1 MFEPTTGASGTV
13 GQHPPMQDDD
23 PETVEGD
30 ERDTS
35 GDVFDDDDP
44 DAPNLVPETGPS
56 SRVLPG
62 GFELRQL
69 IGEGGMGQVF
79 LGFHMALECD
89 VAVKVLDP
97 ALQLRQDSR
106 ERLLREGKVL
116 ANLRHENIVQV
127 LHSGVTD
134 DDKVFIVMELLEGE
148 TLRQRFRRAGR
159 LDPLAVVT
167 IGLQICRALEHA
179 HAAGVIHR
187 DITPSNVMVL
197 PDPPDRVKVIDF
209 GICRVLDAFLARH
222 QQRFADPPGAR
233 LATPVG
239 VQLGNPEYM
248 APELLL
254 RAPFA
259 PPNACTDVFS
269 VAVVL
274 FEALTGVHPFRFA
287 DRKQARTVCEVLPEF
302 EYVELEQ
309 ALAHALRSDPESRT
323 QTMASL
329 RDELELAHDCIVAMR
344 NDAAGELL
352 RAPHRGASLVRLD
365 SFRAAEPTEDA
376 EPRARFLEVVRDD
389 PSEEAAEPESGAAP
403 VVLLRPEATEVP
415 PPDIG
420 PEGPGGEP
428 PAETAGIVVAAAIP
442 SPDLVVAPKAAAQGW
457 FAAHMSGVILGTGL
471 VAGVGVTLASQRI
484 GDSVFTSPARVAELE
499 AAADVCEQALEETRA
514 SLAQAQEE
522 LGVAREQARPQARPA
537 PESEAKP
544 VAAEERPSV
553 MAASTS
559 APPPSTRTASA
570 ARHRSIRRS
579 LEKVLAAVQRCDDD
593 AGGGRLSTLRARI
606 RVEPSGE
613 ASAVELMD
621 GASIAVC
628 VTKAVRSRRYQA
640 GVEAECI
647 RHDFAFESE
656 DTP

>member
-1 MFEPTTGASGTV
+1 
-13 GQHPPMQDDD
+13 MQDDD

-30 ERDTS
+30 GRDTS

-97 ALQLRQDSR
+97 ELQLRKDSR

-116 ANLRHENIVQV
+116 ANIRHENIVQV

-148 TLRQRFRRAGR
+148 TLRQRVRRAGP
-159 LDPLAVVT
+159 LDPLAVVK
-167 IGLQICRALEHA
+167 IGLQICRALERA

-197 PDPPDRVKVIDF
+197 PDPPDHVKVIDF

-274 FEALTGVHPFRFA
+274 FEALTGAHPFRFA
-287 DRKQARTVCEVLPEF
+287 DRKLARTVREVLPGF

-309 ALAHALRSDPESRT
+309 ALAHALRCDPESRT
-323 QTMASL
+323 PTMVAL
-329 RDELELAHDCIVAMR
+329 REDLELAHDCILAMR
-344 NDAAGELL
+344 GDAAGELPHE
-352 RAPHRGASLVRLD
+352 PHRGAKLVRLD
-365 SFRAAEPTEDA
+365 SFRLATPEDVEPH
-376 EPRARFLEVVRDD
+376 ARFFEVVRDY
-389 PSEEAAEPESGAAP
+389 PSDETAEPEPAAAP
-403 VVLLRPEATEVP
+403 VVLLRPDAADVRPTAPDRPSGETSAEA
-415 PPDIG
+415 
-420 PEGPGGEP
+420 
-428 PAETAGIVVAAAIP
+428 AAVAVTAAIP
-442 SPDLVVAPKAAAQGW
+442 SPDLAFVPKAATQGW

-484 GDSVFTSPARVAELE
+484 GDSVFTTPARVAELE
-499 AAADVCEQALEETRA
+499 ASADICEQTLDKTRA
-514 SLAQAQEE
+514 ELAQARED
-522 LGVAREQARPQARPA
+522 LAVAREQVSPRTPQA
-537 PESEAKP
+537 PESEAKR
-544 VAAEERPSV
+544 VTVEERPSV
-553 MAASTS
+553 VPASTS
-559 APPPSTRTASA
+559 APPPSTGTASA

-579 LEKVLAAVQRCDDD
+579 LDKVLAAVQRCDDD
-593 AGGGRLSTLRARI
+593 AGGGRLSRLRARI
-606 RVEPSGE
+606 RVEASGE
-613 ASAVELMD
+613 ASAVELTD

-640 GVEAECI
+640 GNEAEWI
-647 RHDFAFESE
+647 RHDFVFDSE
-656 DTP
+656 ETP

>member
-13 GQHPPMQDDD
+13 EQHPPMQDDD

-30 ERDTS
+30 NRDTS

-97 ALQLRQDSR
+97 ELQLRQDSR

-116 ANLRHENIVQV
+116 ANIRHENIVQV

-134 DDKVFIVMELLEGE
+134 DNKVFIVMELLEGE
-148 TLRQRFRRAGR
+148 TLRQRLRRAGR
-159 LDPLAVVT
+159 LDPLAVVK
-167 IGLQICRALEHA
+167 IGLQICRALERA

-187 DITPSNVMVL
+187 DITPSNVMIL

-274 FEALTGVHPFRFA
+274 FEALTGAHPFRFA
-287 DRKQARTVCEVLPEF
+287 DRKLARTVREVLPGF
-302 EYVELEQ
+302 EYLELEE
-309 ALAHALRSDPESRT
+309 ALARALRCDPESRT
-323 QTMASL
+323 RTMAAL

-344 NDAAGELL
+344 EDAA
-352 RAPHRGASLVRLD
+352 RGARLVRLD
-365 SFRAAEPTEDA
+365 SFRLVEPAEDA

-389 PSEEAAEPESGAAP
+389 PSEEIEPEPTAAP
-403 VVLLRPEATEVP
+403 VVLLRPVAAEVP
-415 PPDIG
+415 PPSAGTD
-420 PEGPGGEP
+420 GPGGEP
-428 PAETAGIVVAAAIP
+428 PTAVVGVVVAAAIP
-442 SPDLVVAPKAAAQGW
+442 SPDLAVAPKAAAQGW

-484 GDSVFTSPARVAELE
+484 GDSVFTTPARVAELE

-514 SLAQAQEE
+514 SLAQAQDD
-522 LGVAREQARPQARPA
+522 LGAAREQARPPARPA
-537 PESEAKP
+537 PESDAKP
-544 VAAEERPSV
+544 VAAEERPAV
-553 MAASTS
+553 VAAPTS
-559 APPPSTRTASA
+559 APPPSTGAASA

-579 LEKVLAAVQRCDDD
+579 LDKVLAAVQRCDDD

-613 ASAVELMD
+613 ASSVELMD

-640 GVEAECI
+640 GDEAEWI
-647 RHDFAFESE
+647 RHDFVFESE
-656 DTP
+656 ETP

>member
-1 MFEPTTGASGTV
+1 
-13 GQHPPMQDDD
+13 
-23 PETVEGD
+23 
-30 ERDTS
+30 
-35 GDVFDDDDP
+35 
-44 DAPNLVPETGPS
+44 
-56 SRVLPG
+56 
-62 GFELRQL
+62 
-69 IGEGGMGQVF
+69 
-79 LGFHMALECD
+79 
-89 VAVKVLDP
+89 
-97 ALQLRQDSR
+97 
-106 ERLLREGKVL
+106 
-116 ANLRHENIVQV
+116 
-127 LHSGVTD
+127 
-134 DDKVFIVMELLEGE
+134 
-148 TLRQRFRRAGR
+148 
-159 LDPLAVVT
+159 
-167 IGLQICRALEHA
+167 
-179 HAAGVIHR
+179 VIHR

-309 ALAHALRSDPESRT
+309 ALAHALRCDPESRT
-323 QTMASL
+323 PTMASL
-329 RDELELAHDCIVAMR
+329 REELELAHDCIVAMR
-344 NDAAGELL
+344 DDAA
-352 RAPHRGASLVRLD
+352 RGARLVRLD
-365 SFRAAEPTEDA
+365 SVRLMDDS
-376 EPRARFLEVVRDD
+376 EPRARFLAVVRDE
-389 PSEEAAEPESGAAP
+389 PSEETAEPEPAAAP
-403 VVLLRPEATEVP
+403 VVLLRPEVP
-415 PPDIG
+415 PVSPG
-420 PEGPGGEP
+420 TGGLGGEP
-428 PAETAGIVVAAAIP
+428 TAAAAAVVVSAAIP
-442 SPDLVVAPKAAAQGW
+442 SPDLAVAPKAAAQGW

-484 GDSVFTSPARVAELE
+484 GDSVFTTPARVAELE

-514 SLAQAQEE
+514 SLAQAQED

-537 PESEAKP
+537 PEIEAKP

-559 APPPSTRTASA
+559 VPPPSTRTASA

-579 LEKVLAAVQRCDDD
+579 LDKVLAAVQRCDDD

-640 GVEAECI
+640 GDEAEWI
-647 RHDFAFESE
+647 RHDFEFESE
-656 DTP
+656 ETP